1 MNETH
6 KEKEITM
13 SNKAKNT
20 HLKNGDSQTKQAYTN
35 QASPLFFSQKQ
46 ITPSSGT
53 LETKK
58 TQEGKQPTQE
68 ISLETTTDILLAA
81 ILQELK
87 TQNMIELMKL
97 KAQQEQEQEE
107 LQAIETMKKK
117 DDARFNEIRQ
127 TMYA

>member
-1 MNETH
+1 
-6 KEKEITM
+6 M

-20 HLKNGDSQTKQAYTN
+20 HLKDGDNQTKQTYSN
-35 QASPLFFSQKQ
+35 PGSPLFFSQKQ
-46 ITPSSGT
+46 ISPSSGT

-107 LQAIETMKKK
+107 LETIEKMKEK